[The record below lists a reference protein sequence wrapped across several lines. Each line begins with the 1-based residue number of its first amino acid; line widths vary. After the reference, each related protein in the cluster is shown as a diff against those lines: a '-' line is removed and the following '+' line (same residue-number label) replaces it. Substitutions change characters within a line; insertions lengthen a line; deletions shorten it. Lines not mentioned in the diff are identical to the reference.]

1 VLKEMSTKNW
11 FLFLPHGVLYFLSAE
26 STARNQQLKSE
37 KQKENFKKLKNGYAQ
52 KYRQTVRRIRGVGPG
67 DETGGYGGKDL
78 HHSFVLLFHLVGNYD
93 FTDIN
98 GPTTV

>member
-1 VLKEMSTKNW
+1 MKNRKKTLKKVFE
-11 FLFLPHGVLYFLSAE
+11 
-26 STARNQQLKSE
+26 
-37 KQKENFKKLKNGYAQ
+37 NGYAQ
-52 KYRQTVRRIRGVGPG
+52 KYQQTVRRIRGVGPE
-67 DETGGYGGKDL
+67 DETVGYGAKDL